1 MSNVPEGA
9 QVSDDGQWWW
19 DGENWQAVE
28 QAQSYDSG
36 ATDGGYSSDSSY
48 GSDDGGYSSESSY
61 TPEEGGYSSAVTN
74 LNPNDFPSLARV
86 LYFGGNVDAYLSDL
100 GIDPAGIDDDD
111 SPNVA

>member
-28 QAQSYDSG
+28 QGQSDDSG
-36 ATDGGYSSDSSY
+36 SADT
-48 GSDDGGYSSESSY
+48 DDGSESSY
-61 TPEEGGYSSAVTN
+61 SPEEGGYSSAETN

-100 GIDPAGIDDDD
+100 GIDPAGIDDDN